1 MKATRQV
8 SPFLDACF
16 DISLCGI
23 LALDEPHFHAE
34 ENSHTTYQ
42 VKLDASIAQNEVT
55 HNLDCDII
63 IAVVEN
69 WQIDKYY
76 THFVTIHFSNHF
88 QVYPNGQTAKVRSTS
103 DLSNHRRLLR
113 MSNTSLLAQL
123 MYTDVSRGV
132 PHTQQSPNVSFKDAP
147 LATPQKEAVAH
158 RKRPQTTW
166 NRRSSLHMISMFST
180 EMKNAMTPR
189 VQRVSSNTRTTT
201 VLILIQN

>member
-1 MKATRQV
+1 MTGQV

-23 LALDEPHFHAE
+23 PALDEPHFHTE

-42 VKLDASIAQNEVT
+42 LKLDASIAQNEVT

-63 IAVVEN
+63 IAAVEN
-69 WQIDKYY
+69 WQIDKNY

-88 QVYPNGQTAKVRSTS
+88 QVYPNGQTAKVR
-103 DLSNHRRLLR
+103 LLR

-132 PHTQQSPNVSFKDAP
+132 PLYTAYTKCFFQGCPTCNSPKRSSG
-147 LATPQKEAVAH
+147 PQKKTSNHLEQKIFPTYDKYAFY
-158 RKRPQTTW
+158 K
-166 NRRSSLHMISMFST
+166 
-180 EMKNAMTPR
+180 MKNAMTPR

>member
-1 MKATRQV
+1 MTGQV

-23 LALDEPHFHAE
+23 LALDEPHFHTE
-34 ENSHTTYQ
+34 ENSHTAYQ
-42 VKLDASIAQNEVT
+42 SKLDASIAQNEVT

-63 IAVVEN
+63 IAAVEN
-69 WQIDKYY
+69 WQIDKNY

-88 QVYPNGQTAKVRSTS
+88 QVYPNGQTAKVT
-103 DLSNHRRLLR
+103 LLR

-132 PHTQQSPNVSFKDAP
+132 PYTQHTPNVSFKDVQ
-147 LATPQKEAVAH
+147 LATPQKEAVAN

-166 NRRSSLHMISMFST
+166 NRRSSLSMIGTFST